1 MNSNIVTKKYINLY
15 NDELDEALRKM
26 INVIEGSN
34 VSMVEAVKQFQN
46 IMVYISDVDKGFRIE
61 SRAES
66 YTELRASDINYVLDF
81 GETFGKRRL
90 FNKFWSKY
98 S

>member
-15 NDELDEALRKM
+15 NDELDEALKM
-26 INVIEGSN
+26 ISVIEWSN

-46 IMVYISDVDKGFRIE
+46 ITVYISNVDKGFRIKF
-61 SRAES
+61 RAES
-66 YTELRASDINYVLDF
+66 YTELRASDINNVLDF

-90 FNKFWSKY
+90 FNKSWSKY
-98 S
+98 C

>member
-15 NDELDEALRKM
+15 NDELDEALKV
-26 INVIEGSN
+26 INVIAGSN
-34 VSMVEAVKQFQN
+34 VSMVEVVKQFQN
-46 IMVYISDVDKGFRIE
+46 ITAYISDVDKGFRIE
-61 SRAES
+61 FRTES
-66 YTELRASDINYVLDF
+66 YAELQASDINYVLDF

-90 FNKFWSKY
+90 FNKSWSIY